1 MYSRRQKRRNFYVVP
16 SHRTPKRNYNLPAH
30 DQGFMS
36 GEGIFHKKNQID
48 LRTAIREHLQQQ
60 KIKRT
65 PIDKLKVKAK
75 GQGLSLTSRNRQVD
89 TLLRKMGNTKIK
101 SVQVCRKPIHRGIRR
116 AVDLLTLNKSKEI
129 NKEMDYVDMYH
140 LFLYVYLMDGK
151 VFKIHKNAV
160 VDVEYNGK
168 VPVGSTCISKSGP
181 PTHTVAQ
188 MIMKSEKVNK
198 QLYKYNAQRY
208 NCQNFV
214 ATLLKA
220 IGLYDSR
227 VSNFIMQDYS
237 DLFTPVTS
245 AIAQGITNAKALFDR
260 LIGKGLTTTGNG
272 LTTTGNG
279 LTTTGNGLT
288 TTGTHGGDG
297 LMLTGQTREVDIFK
311 PHIPKVPNPIDKKKD
326 PLKKL
331 RGRVKPV
338 KPVKPLRVKKLV
350 KEIKGQGMP
359 SRKDIEKF
367 LKDHLKEELEGHV
380 NLTKAHLNRILKHF
394 KLHPDNNSLV
404 KHAIHLSHMLTK
416 HYYKSP
422 KKGKGLDD
430 IIMDE
435 GLYNAQI
442 TKTKT
447 KSDTLLDKTMTKL
460 SKELFNLI
468 LKAIKSGLKKGKGQS
483 GEGLKKKAKKIFK
496 DIGHFL
502 KKHRKDI
509 AQGVSTG
516 SKVAAALAVAMG
528 QPELV
533 VPLKMLE
540 KAGDIAGKD
549 YKSPVDFLDTAVSEI
564 TGKK

>member
-1 MYSRRQKRRNFYVVP
+1 MYSRRQRRRDFYVVP
-16 SHRTPKRNYNLPAH
+16 SHRTPKYSHALPSH
-30 DQGFMS
+30 GQGYMS
-36 GEGIFHKKNQID
+36 GQGVFHKRNNVD
-48 LRTAIREHLQQQ
+48 LRTAIREHLIAEKAKRAGPLTKLHD
-60 KIKRT
+60 KIK
-65 PIDKLKVKAK
+65 VKK
-75 GQGLSLTSRNRQVD
+75 GKGLDLHSRNRQVV
-89 TLLRKMGNTKIK
+89 TLLRKYGDDVI
-101 SVQVCRKPIHRGIRR
+101 SHFVVCRAPIKKRNFKLIN
-116 AVDLLTLNKSKEI
+116 LLTAGKLKEI
-129 NKEMDYVDMYH
+129 KQEMNYDEVFH
-140 LFLYVYLMDGK
+140 LYLEVSLTDGK
-151 VFKIHKNAV
+151 RFMIEKNSV
-160 VDVEYNGK
+160 VDVHYKK
-168 VPVGSTCISKSGP
+168 VPRENVKALHVPAKGK
-181 PTHTVAQ
+181 HTVYE
-188 MIMKSEKVNK
+188 MITKAEKFNK
-198 QLYKYNAQRY
+198 NLYRYTSDSY
-208 NCQNFV
+208 NCQNFI
-214 ATLLKA
+214 LSLMKP
-220 IGLYDSR
+220 IGNWNEKLNKFVY
-227 VSNFIMQDYS
+227 QDYT
-237 DLFTPVTS
+237 DLYTPVTS
-245 AIAQGITNAKALFDR
+245 AISQGITDVSALFHR
-260 LIGKGLTTTGNG
+260 LIGNG
-272 LTTTGNG
+272 LTTTGTHGGG
-279 LTTTGNGLT
+279 LHTTGNGLT

-297 LMLTGQTREVDIFK
+297 LMLTGQRKFDILK
-311 PHIPKVPNPIDKKKD
+311 PHIPKVPSPIEKKD

-331 RGRVKPV
+331 RGRVEPIKPI
-338 KPVKPLRVKKLV
+338 VKKLV

-380 NLTKAHLNRILKHF
+380 NLTKAHLNRIIKHF

-422 KKGKGLDD
+422 KKGKGLNDPL
-430 IIMDE
+430 IMDE

-509 AQGVSTG
+509 AKGVSTG

-540 KAGDIAGKD
+540 KAGDLAGRD
-549 YKSPVDFLDTAVSEI
+549 YKSPVDFLGTAVSEI
-564 TGKK
+564 TSKK